1 MRLMKSILFVA
12 AAMVCVTSVAE
23 GQINAKGPDVR
34 YVKTEGGGPS
44 LIGYNEDFLV
54 RVKRRSDNK

>member
-12 AAMVCVTSVAE
+12 AAIVGVTSVAE

-34 YVKTEGGGPS
+34 YVKTDGGGPT
-44 LIGYNEDFLV
+44 LIG
-54 RVKRRSDNK
+54 

>member
-34 YVKTEGGGPS
+34 YVKTEGEGSS
-44 LIGYNEDFLV
+44 LIGYNQDSWIEV
-54 RVKRRSDNK
+54 TSDGTSK